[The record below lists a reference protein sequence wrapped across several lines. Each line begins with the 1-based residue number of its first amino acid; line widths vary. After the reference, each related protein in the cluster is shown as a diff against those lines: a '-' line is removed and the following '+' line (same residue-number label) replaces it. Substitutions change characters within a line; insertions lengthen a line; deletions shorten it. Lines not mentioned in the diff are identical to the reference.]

1 MFTKPSIY
9 YILGTPNA
17 GERDPLKLLEEAL
30 KGGISHFQ
38 LREKGMNALTGQSL
52 KEFALK
58 CQALCRK
65 YGVPFIINDDVE
77 LAHELN
83 ADGVHVGQEDAK
95 ASDVRARVGDRMMLG
110 VSVHSVEE
118 AAEAIQNGADY
129 LGMGPIYGTKSKSDA
144 KAPSGVS
151 KIIQVRERFP
161 EAPVIGIG
169 GITADNA
176 EAVWEAGA
184 AGIAVIS
191 AITEAGNVQEE
202 VQKMVASYKGAI
214 L

>member
-17 GERDPLKLLEEAL
+17 GDKDPLILLEEAL
-30 KGGISHFQ
+30 NGGVSHFQ
-38 LREKGMNALTGQSL
+38 LREKGTDALTGQAL
-52 KEFALK
+52 KELALK
-58 CQALCRK
+58 CQVLCRE
-65 YGVPFIINDDVE
+65 YDVPFIINDDVE

-118 AAEAIQNGADY
+118 AAEAIRNGADY
-129 LGMGPIYGTKSKSDA
+129 LGMGPVYGTKSKSDA
-144 KAPSGVS
+144 KAPSGVT

-161 EAPVIGIG
+161 ETPVIGIG
-169 GITADNA
+169 GITAGNA
-176 EAVWEAGA
+176 GPVWEAGA
-184 AGIAVIS
+184 DGIAVIS
-191 AITEAGNVQEE
+191 AITEAANIQKE
-202 VQKMVASYKGAI
+202 VERMRDSYKGEI
-214 L
+214 S